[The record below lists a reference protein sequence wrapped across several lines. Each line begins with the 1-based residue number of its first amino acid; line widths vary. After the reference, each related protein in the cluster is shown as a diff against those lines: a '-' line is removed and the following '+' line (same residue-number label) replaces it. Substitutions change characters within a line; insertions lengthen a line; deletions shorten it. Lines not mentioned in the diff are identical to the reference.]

1 LPVALY
7 SPDYQKMFADFNP
20 AYSPWINFPDGLI
33 HKGYVGICFD
43 EGTISDAACRQYF
56 AALNPDA
63 RHIEIA
69 LQWRAYGMATPPLK
83 LHLEI
88 VGPKPRR
95 GWASPACGSPPFLIL
110 WKPTWWED
118 CAGNSSRGRYGLA
131 REQEKLSYVL
141 T

>member
-1 LPVALY
+1 LPVVLY

-43 EGTISDAACRQYF
+43 EGTISDAARRQYF

-95 GWASPACGSPPFLIL
+95 GWAFTGLRLPPFLNPLETNLVGGLRGKFISGTL
-110 WKPTWWED
+110 WPRER
-118 CAGNSSRGRYGLA
+118 AG
-131 REQEKLSYVL
+131 K